1 MKAISTPLWRFGPF
15 EADAAEHQLRRDG
28 EIVPVTRKSF
38 ALLAT
43 LLSRPGKLFTKA
55 DLFDSVWAGTVV
67 TDAALSRAIRELRGA
82 LGDDAGAPRY
92 IATAHGLGFRFVAA
106 IEIDPEPS
114 QRPLAEPSS
123 GPAGFVARADELALL
138 DAALAAA
145 RAGRRQVVFV
155 TGEAGIGKTALVEAF
170 LARQAG
176 REDLWTTQG
185 RCVEQYGTGEA
196 FLPILE
202 ALENLTRQVGAAPL
216 RDLLARFAP
225 SWLAQLPWLA
235 RPGEGGTTK
244 TAAGTTTAHGLLREI
259 AHALEELA
267 ARTPIVLWLEDLH
280 WSDPS
285 TLAVVSFIAGRR
297 EPARLLVVASFRP
310 AEARSAH
317 SPLQGLA
324 LRLVQRHQAQEL
336 QLPLLDAA
344 AIVAYLR
351 GRFGADA
358 EISLEALGG
367 FLHRRTEGNA
377 LFVVAIVDDLVQRK
391 ALDQVAGTW
400 SLRVN
405 VRNFDSSLPESLRQ
419 LVHHQIEHLATP
431 ERRLV
436 EAAAVAGTHFSAASV
451 AAALAL
457 DTAEIE
463 DRLTLLAEQG
473 RFFRQ
478 RAPVAWPD
486 GTVASGFAFLHAL
499 YWRDI
504 DERVTQTRRAEW
516 QGRIGACEEAAHR
529 DHCAPIAAQLAMRF
543 EQAGDAERSLRYFM
557 MAAASALDRSAYPE
571 CVALCRQ
578 VLVVLRRLPEA
589 QQPRREFEV
598 LLPLGAALM
607 AAQGYASG
615 DAEVT
620 YRRALELCREY
631 GEQGD
636 LARVLR
642 GLWNV
647 VFIRADLARAGTA
660 AEELLEH
667 AAASARPG
675 LAFDAWT
682 KLGQTSM
689 HRGDFASGR
698 QRLEHALSLPVP
710 AADRTRLGEAPRATA
725 YLAWI
730 LWYTGKPDQALVYAE
745 QALSLARESRSAHSC
760 AFAFGF
766 VSWLHSFRGEMPQ
779 ALALAQQQHAL
790 CIEHGLVYWQV
801 WAEFTIA
808 LVDVG
813 KEQAPSS
820 ADAMRGALKAMRSTG
835 VAVGVPHFL
844 CLLAEREIAAGRPL
858 NAAADLVD
866 AQALLAHNGNAQHAA
881 EAMRLLGE
889 VSLREDCA
897 GARQDAQRHFE
908 SALAIARAQG
918 ARSLELRAAS
928 SLARLWAADG
938 FREKAEAL
946 LAPVFAAFD
955 EGLQTADLIVAKAML
970 DTVRAAAAIFGSN
983 AG

>member
-1 MKAISTPLWRFGPF
+1 MQSTPLWRFGPF
-15 EADAAEHQLRRDG
+15 EADATEHQLRREG
-28 EIVPVTRKSF
+28 AIVPVTRKSF

-55 DLFDSVWAGTVV
+55 ELFDTVWAGTVV
-67 TDAALSRAIRELRGA
+67 SDAALSRAIRELRVA
-82 LGDDAGAPRY
+82 LDDDASAPRY
-92 IATAHGLGFRFVAA
+92 IATAHGLGFRFIA
-106 IEIDPEPS
+106 EIVGEPGA
-114 QRPLAEPSS
+114 RGDDVRAHP
-123 GPAGFVARADELALL
+123 PASTLLVARAAELALL

-145 RAGRRQVVFV
+145 RAGKRELVFI

-170 LARQAG
+170 LTRQAG
-176 REDLWTTQG
+176 REDLWMTQG
-185 RCVEQYGTGEA
+185 RCVEQYGPGEA

-216 RDLLARFAP
+216 RDLLARCAP

-235 RPGEGGTTK
+235 RPGEGSAAK
-244 TAAGTTTAHGLLREI
+244 SAAGATTAQGMLREI

-267 ARTPIVLWLEDLH
+267 ARTLIVLWLEDLH

-285 TLAVVSFIAGRR
+285 TLSVVSFIAGRR

-310 AEARSAH
+310 AEARSAN

-324 LRLVQRHQAQEL
+324 LRLVQRHQAQAL
-336 QLPLLDAA
+336 DLPLLDTA

-358 EISLEALGG
+358 EMALEALGG

-377 LFVVAIVDDLVQRK
+377 LFVVAIVDDLIQRK
-391 ALDQVAGTW
+391 ALDQRAGTW
-400 SLRVN
+400 SLRVA
-405 VRNFDSSLPESLRQ
+405 VRDLDSSLPESLRQ
-419 LVHHQIEHLATP
+419 LVHHQIEQLTSD
-431 ERRLV
+431 ERRMV
-436 EAAAVAGTHFSAASV
+436 EAAAVAGTDFSAASV
-451 AAALAL
+451 AAALAA

-486 GTVASGFAFLHAL
+486 GTVASGFAFVHAL

-504 DERVTQTRRAEW
+504 AERVTQTRRAEW
-516 QGRIGACEEAAHR
+516 QGRIGAREEAAHR

-543 EQAGDAERSLRYFM
+543 EQAGDAERSLRYGM
-557 MAAASALDRSAYPE
+557 VAAASALHRSAYLE
-571 CVALCRQ
+571 CISLCRQ
-578 VLVVLRRLPEA
+578 ALQVLRRLPA
-589 QQPRREFEV
+589 DQQLRREFLV

-615 DAEVT
+615 EAETT

-647 VFIRADLARAGTA
+647 VFIRADLARAGIA
-660 AEELLEH
+660 AQELLEH
-667 AAASARPG
+667 AATSARPD

-689 HRGDFASGR
+689 HRGDFAVAR
-698 QRLEHALSLPVP
+698 QRLEQALSLPVS
-710 AADRTRLGEAPRATA
+710 ASDQTRLRESPRAAA
-725 YLAWI
+725 YLAWVH
-730 LWYTGKPDQALVYAE
+730 WYSGEPDRALVLAE
-745 QALSLARESRSAHSC
+745 QALSLASESGSAHSN
-760 AFAFGF
+760 AFVFGF
-766 VSWLHSFRGEMPQ
+766 VSWLHLFRGELAL

-790 CIEHGLVYWQV
+790 CIEHGLVYWQL
-801 WAEFTIA
+801 WAEFTIG
-808 LVDVG
+808 LLEVR
-813 KEQAPSS
+813 KEQAMSS
-820 ADAMRGALKAMRSTG
+820 ADAMRCALKAMRSTG

-844 CLLAEREIAAGRPL
+844 CLLAERELAAGRLL
-858 NAAADLVD
+858 NAAADLLE
-866 AQALLAHNGNAQHAA
+866 AETLLAQNGNAQHAA
-881 EAMRLLGE
+881 EAMRLRGE
-889 VSLREDCA
+889 LALMEGGA
-897 GARQDAQRHFE
+897 GARQDAQRCFE
-908 SALAIARAQG
+908 AALAIARAQG

-928 SLARLWAADG
+928 SLARLWAVDG
-938 FREKAEAL
+938 LRDKAEAL
-946 LAPVFAAFD
+946 LAPVLAAFD
-955 EGLQTADLIVAKAML
+955 EGLQTADLIAAKAVL
-970 DTVRAAAAIFGSN
+970 DTVRAAAAISRN
-983 AG
+983 ARR